1 MAQRTVK
8 RIGRLPVVAWHVEEH
23 TGGRDGLGRGPAKPG
38 HAARCECYAG
48 HNSASG
54 RCNARNVVDPTATR
68 AGDPCWCESCRI
80 ECHGAATMN
89 RNARI
94 NRE

>member
-1 MAQRTVK
+1 MDTAQFRAETQR
-8 RIGRLPVVAWHVEEH
+8 RI
-23 TGGRDGLGRGPAKPG
+23 RDVSAQRGPAKPG

-80 ECHGAATMN
+80 DCHGAAMMN